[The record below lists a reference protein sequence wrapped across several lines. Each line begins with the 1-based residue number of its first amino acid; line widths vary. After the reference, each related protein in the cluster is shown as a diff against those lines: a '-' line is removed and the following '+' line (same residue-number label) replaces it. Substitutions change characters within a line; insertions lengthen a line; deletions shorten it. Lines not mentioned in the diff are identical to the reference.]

1 MRKPANLLTRDPRE
15 AGANLPL
22 LSKNPPFAPATLIA
36 NGIAEPAFVFLFGN
50 QNDGCSILFAF
61 YAKRMGYLQLL

>member
-36 NGIAEPAFVFLFGN
+36 NEIAEPAFVFLFGN
-50 QNDGCSILFAF
+50 QIAEWETTNLNLSAPRPDAQT
-61 YAKRMGYLQLL
+61 R